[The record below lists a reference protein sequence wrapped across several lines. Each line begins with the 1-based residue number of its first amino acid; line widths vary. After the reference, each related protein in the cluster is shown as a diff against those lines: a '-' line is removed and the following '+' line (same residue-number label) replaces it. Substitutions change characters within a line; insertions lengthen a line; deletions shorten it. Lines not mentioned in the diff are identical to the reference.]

1 MKYFLLLLAAL
12 CFPILIF
19 CQDITGLWKGTLYND
34 STKQYL
40 DYEIFISK
48 ESKSLSAFSLT
59 WFSVDGKKYYGIKK
73 LDIRIAK
80 DGKIVLL
87 DEKLIQENYP
97 VEYAQHVQQLNVLDM
112 KTEGSETWLE
122 GPFVTKRTK
131 KYKELTGRINL
142 KRVNL
147 LSQSDLMQYLQTN
160 NHTNATA
167 GK

>member
-1 MKYFLLLLAAL
+1 MKYFLPLLVAF
-12 CFPILIF
+12 CFPFSTF

-40 DYEIFISK
+40 DYEIVISK
-48 ESKSLSAFSLT
+48 ESKSYSAFSLT

-73 LDIRIAK
+73 LDVRIAK
-80 DGKIVLL
+80 DGKILL
-87 DEKLIQENYP
+87 IDEKLVQENYP
-97 VEYAQHVQQLNVLDM
+97 AEYAQHVQQLNVLDI
-112 KTEGSETWLE
+112 KTEGSETYLE

-131 KYKELTGRINL
+131 KYKELTGRINI

-147 LSQSDLMQYLQTN
+147 LSQSDLMQYLQNSNYTN
-160 NHTNATA
+160 VTA